1 MWYLVPEEAAM
12 RMKLGEIARVFLRLG
27 FTAFG
32 GPAAH
37 VALMHG
43 EFVDRRRWVSEQEFL
58 DMLGTANLIPGPTS
72 TETALFLGYA
82 RASWAGLVTSGVCF
96 IAPAMLLVMALS
108 WAYVKFG
115 TAPAAGWLLY
125 GTKPVII
132 AIILQAFSGLAK
144 RAVKGPLTAAAAAAV
159 LVLYLLQVNEILLLL
174 GGGLIVMV
182 VQNRSRLRSRDGSRL
197 ALFAPALGLAPLT
210 SGVASASR
218 LFWVFLK
225 IGSVLYGGGYVLFAL
240 LRADF
245 VSRLGWLTDRQLVD
259 AIAVGQVTPGPLFT
273 SATFIGYLV
282 RGPWGAIVSTVGIF
296 LPAFVFAAICSPF
309 IGRIRQSSWAASFL
323 DGVNATALGLM
334 AAVTFKLG
342 LAAFPDAFAIGLGA
356 VALLSL
362 LRFKLNPTWLILGGG
377 LAGLAVRALS

>member
-1 MWYLVPEEAAM
+1 M
-12 RMKLGEIARVFLRLG
+12 RTKLGEIARVFLRLG

-43 EFVDRRRWVSEQEFL
+43 EFVRRRKWVTEQEFL

-82 RASWAGLVTSGVCF
+82 RGRWAGLVTSGVCF
-96 IAPAMLLVMALS
+96 IAPAMLIVMGLS

-115 TAPAAGWLLY
+115 TTPAAGWLLY
-125 GTKPVII
+125 GIKPVII
-132 AIILQAFSGLAK
+132 AIIFQAFSGLVKKAI
-144 RAVKGPLTAAAAAAV
+144 KGPLTAAAGAAV

-174 GGGLIVMV
+174 GGGLIVMAFE
-182 VQNRSRLRSRDGSRL
+182 NRRRLGGRGGLRL
-197 ALFAPALGLAPLT
+197 SALAPALGLAPLA
-210 SGVASASR
+210 SGTANASR

-259 AIAVGQVTPGPLFT
+259 AVAIGQVTPGPLFT

-282 RGPWGAIVSTVGIF
+282 GGTWGAIVSTVGIF
-296 LPAFVFAAICSPF
+296 LPAFVFAIICSPF
-309 IGRIRQSSWAASFL
+309 VRRIRESSWAGSFL

-342 LAAFPDAFAIGLGA
+342 LAAFADVFAIVLGA
-356 VALLSL
+356 VALLLL

-377 LAGLAVRALS
+377 LAGLAARALPQMMR